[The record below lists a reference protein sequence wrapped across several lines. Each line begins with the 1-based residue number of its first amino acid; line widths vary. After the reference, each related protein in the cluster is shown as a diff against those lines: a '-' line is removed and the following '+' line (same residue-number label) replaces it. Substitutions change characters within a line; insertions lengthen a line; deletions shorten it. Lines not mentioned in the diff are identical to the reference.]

1 MGSTTNTGKTV
12 RSTNTSP
19 NRVVGV
25 VLGAVYLLVGLVG
38 FAVTAGT
45 GFAAAD
51 GSHLLVFEVNPLHN
65 LVHIGVGVLL
75 GLAAWRGAKYAMGAN
90 GLVGGVYL
98 LVGVAGL
105 FITDSHLNILA
116 LNHADNVLHLASAA
130 VLLVVALTRK

>member
-1 MGSTTNTGKTV
+1 MANTGNTGSPI
-12 RSTNTSP
+12 RSATTSP
-19 NRVVGV
+19 NRLVGAV
-25 VLGAVYLLVGLVG
+25 FGAVYLLVGLVG

-45 GFAAAD
+45 GFAATD
-51 GSHLLVFEVNPLHN
+51 GSHLLIFEVNPLHN
-65 LVHIGVGVLL
+65 LVHVGVGVLL

-90 GLVGGVYL
+90 GLVGGIYL

-105 FITDSHLNILA
+105 FITDSHVNLLA